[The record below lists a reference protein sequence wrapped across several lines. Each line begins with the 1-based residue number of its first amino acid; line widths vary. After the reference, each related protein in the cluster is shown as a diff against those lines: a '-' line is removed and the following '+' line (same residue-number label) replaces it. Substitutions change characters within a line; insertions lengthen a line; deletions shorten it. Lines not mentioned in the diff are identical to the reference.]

1 MVIRVEKIKDEPI
14 IVYHYP
20 EKLESNQEIRD
31 AVIEGTNLN
40 RNMPDPVI
48 WVIHNTSKLK
58 LDFSTL
64 VSGLATLT
72 MDGPEGF
79 NDPRLRAAAVSSSE
93 LVKLA
98 ARSASQKQYGGWQ
111 VAIFDTYEQALA
123 HAREDLARQKE
134 QGV

>member
-1 MVIRVEKIKDEPI
+1 MPIQVEFMKDEPI
-14 IVYHYP
+14 TVYHYP

-31 AVIEGTNLN
+31 AVIEATNHNQNL
-40 RNMPDPVI
+40 PDPVI
-48 WVIHNTSKLK
+48 WVIHNTTRLK

-64 VSGLATLT
+64 VSALATLT

-98 ARSASQKQYGGWQ
+98 AKAAGQRQYGNWQ
-111 VAIFDTYEQALA
+111 VVIFDTYEQALA
-123 HAREDLARQKE
+123 HAREDLARHKE